1 MLNEVKEDLSVS
13 LLSELMRRFDLLG
26 GRSTGD
32 DASGTPAGVSGEDPR
47 DRRESHGASRDGV
60 GGLELPGVQRN
71 AFLAVVEA
79 LQDDVDAVPASSE
92 VGRQLADDGVSLPEA
107 LDGLH
112 AAYTVVTGTE
122 PAFDAVRALSQ
133 SWSESSLTYLHSLS
147 CEDPLTGLASL
158 AHLRS
163 RLNELYREADLVG
176 TSVSSTHALVV
187 VEAPTPLGSSNVD
200 RELRLVDIAECLRIV
215 YCGGEVL
222 ARLGCTR
229 GGALV
234 TRTSALPEQVDTVRA
249 LITAWRRESDDLD
262 DCLDDYP
269 QPRVWIEGL
278 PSSVEWAGRLLD
290 ELAR

>member
-1 MLNEVKEDLSVS
+1 VS
-13 LLSELMRRFDLLG
+13 LLRELMRRFDLLS
-26 GRSTGD
+26 GRSSGD
-32 DASGTPAGVSGEDPR
+32 SASGVSDVGSQEQPR
-47 DRRESHGASRDGV
+47 DRRESHGAPVGSVDVSGV
-60 GGLELPGVQRN
+60 PGVQRN

-112 AAYTVVTGTE
+112 AAYNAVTGTE
-122 PAFDAVRALSQ
+122 PAFDAVRALGQ
-133 SWSESSLTYLHSLS
+133 SWSDSSLTYLHSLS

-176 TSVSSTHALVV
+176 TSVRSTHALVV
-187 VEAPTPLGSSNVD
+187 VEAPAPTGSTSVD

-222 ARLGCTR
+222 ARMGSTR
-229 GGALV
+229 GAALV
-234 TRTSALPEQVDTVRA
+234 ARDSGLPEQVDTVRG
-249 LITAWRRESDDLD
+249 LITAWRPEPDDLD
-262 DCLDDYP
+262 DDLYDDLDDRLDVYL

>member
-1 MLNEVKEDLSVS
+1 MS
-13 LLSELMRRFDLLG
+13 LLRELMRRFDLLS
-26 GRSTGD
+26 GRSSGD
-32 DASGTPAGVSGEDPR
+32 SASGVSEVGSQEQPR
-47 DRRESHGASRDGV
+47 ERRESHGAPVGSVDVSGV
-60 GGLELPGVQRN
+60 PQRN

-112 AAYTVVTGTE
+112 AAYNAVTGTE
-122 PAFDAVRALSQ
+122 PAFDAVRALGQ
-133 SWSESSLTYLHSLS
+133 SWSDSSLTYLHSLS

-176 TSVSSTHALVV
+176 TSVSSTRALVV
-187 VEAPTPLGSSNVD
+187 VEAPAPTGSTSVD

-222 ARLGCTR
+222 ARMGSTR
-229 GGALV
+229 GAALV
-234 TRTSALPEQVDTVRA
+234 ARGSGLPEQVDTVRG
-249 LITAWRRESDDLD
+249 LITAWRPESEDLD
-262 DCLDDYP
+262 DRLDLYP